1 MKQILPSVKA
11 GKTPFTLWRNQPMKM
26 LKKLLAVVLTGA
38 MALTLLT
45 ACGSNAVTEK
55 DIADV
60 MSDMAKAEAEGTNVT
75 FTPRAKER
83 EMAQKL
89 AALLESHSENDSD
102 STELNAKI
110 KKVLGID
117 VGGVNEKSRY
127 VWAANPV
134 ADGIGAA
141 GQAHQIMRWI
151 LDRDAAMNEGKLEGT
166 NPANDR
172 YMGTALCKILDNES
186 GKLVTV
192 RVIVVTAEPAEE
204 PAD

>member
-1 MKQILPSVKA
+1 
-11 GKTPFTLWRNQPMKM
+11 MKM

-38 MALTLLT
+38 MALTLFT

-110 KKVLGID
+110 QGILGID
-117 VGGVNEKSRY
+117 EGGVNEKSRY
-127 VWAANPV
+127 VWAANPL

-172 YMGTALCKILDNES
+172 YMGTALCKMVDEN
-186 GKLVTV
+186 GQQVTV
-192 RVIVVTAEPAEE
+192 RVIVITAEPVNKK
-204 PAD
+204 

>member
-1 MKQILPSVKA
+1 
-11 GKTPFTLWRNQPMKM
+11 MKM

-55 DIADV
+55 DIADA
-60 MSDMAKAEAEGTNVT
+60 MNDMAKAKGTNVT

-102 STELNAKI
+102 STELSAKL
-110 KKVLGID
+110 KKALGID

-192 RVIVVTAEPAEE
+192 RVIVITAEPV
-204 PAD
+204 DKK

>member
-1 MKQILPSVKA
+1 
-11 GKTPFTLWRNQPMKM
+11 MKM

-55 DIADV
+55 DIADA
-60 MSDMAKAEAEGTNVT
+60 MNDMAKAAEEDIT

-192 RVIVVTAEPAEE
+192 RVIVITAEPV
-204 PAD
+204 DKK

>member
-1 MKQILPSVKA
+1 
-11 GKTPFTLWRNQPMKM
+11 MKM

-38 MALTLLT
+38 MALTLFT

-60 MSDMAKAEAEGTNVT
+60 MSDMAKAEGTNVT

-110 KKVLGID
+110 KKALGID

-172 YMGTALCKILDNES
+172 YMGTALCKIPNQKDN
-186 GKLVTV
+186 LVTV
-192 RVIVVTAEPAEE
+192 RVIVITAEPV
-204 PAD
+204 DKK

>member
-1 MKQILPSVKA
+1 
-11 GKTPFTLWRNQPMKM
+11 MKM

-38 MALTLLT
+38 MALTLFT

-55 DIADV
+55 DIADA
-60 MSDMAKAEAEGTNVT
+60 MNDMAKAAEEDIT

-102 STELNAKI
+102 SAELSAKI
-110 KKVLGID
+110 QGILGID
-117 VGGVNEKSRY
+117 EGGVNEKSRY

-192 RVIVVTAEPAEE
+192 RIIVVTAEPKG
-204 PAD
+204 

>member
-1 MKQILPSVKA
+1 
-11 GKTPFTLWRNQPMKM
+11 MKM

-38 MALTLLT
+38 MALTLFT
-45 ACGSNAVTEK
+45 ACGSNAVRDK
-55 DIADV
+55 DIADALNNIV
-60 MSDMAKAEAEGTNVT
+60 KLNNSEVT
-75 FTPRAKER
+75 FTPRAQER

-110 KKVLGID
+110 KKALGID

-151 LDRDAAMNEGKLEGT
+151 LNRDAAMNEGKLEGT

-192 RVIVVTAEPAEE
+192 RVIVITAEPV
-204 PAD
+204 DKK

>member
-1 MKQILPSVKA
+1 
-11 GKTPFTLWRNQPMKM
+11 MKM

-110 KKVLGID
+110 QGILGID
-117 VGGVNEKSRY
+117 EGGVNEKSRY
-127 VWAANPV
+127 VWAANPL

-172 YMGTALCKILDNES
+172 YMGTALCKMVDEN
-186 GKLVTV
+186 GQQVTV
-192 RVIVVTAEPAEE
+192 RVIVITAEPVNKK
-204 PAD
+204 

>member
-1 MKQILPSVKA
+1 
-11 GKTPFTLWRNQPMKM
+11 MKM

-38 MALTLLT
+38 MALTLFT
-45 ACGSNAVTEK
+45 ACGSNAVRDK
-55 DIADV
+55 DIADALNE
-60 MSDMAKAEAEGTNVT
+60 MAKAEGTNVT

-110 KKVLGID
+110 KKALGID

-172 YMGTALCKILDNES
+172 YMGTALCKIPDQKDN
-186 GKLVTV
+186 LVTV
-192 RVIVVTAEPAEE
+192 RVIVITAEPV
-204 PAD
+204 DKK

>member
-1 MKQILPSVKA
+1 
-11 GKTPFTLWRNQPMKM
+11 MKM

-38 MALTLLT
+38 MALTLFT
-45 ACGSNAVTEK
+45 ACGSNAVRDK
-55 DIADV
+55 DIADALNNIV
-60 MSDMAKAEAEGTNVT
+60 KLNDSEVT

-89 AALLESHSENDSD
+89 ATLLESHSENDSD
-102 STELNAKI
+102 SAELSAKI
-110 KKVLGID
+110 QGILGID
-117 VGGVNEKSRY
+117 EGGVNEKSRY

-192 RVIVVTAEPAEE
+192 RVIVVTAEAK
-204 PAD
+204 

>member
-1 MKQILPSVKA
+1 
-11 GKTPFTLWRNQPMKM
+11 MKM

-55 DIADV
+55 DIADA
-60 MSDMAKAEAEGTNVT
+60 MNDMAKAAEEDIT

-102 STELNAKI
+102 SAELSAKI
-110 KKVLGID
+110 RGILGID
-117 VGGVNEKSRY
+117 EGGVNEKSRY

-192 RVIVVTAEPAEE
+192 RVIVITAEPV
-204 PAD
+204 DKK

>member
-1 MKQILPSVKA
+1 
-11 GKTPFTLWRNQPMKM
+11 MKM

-38 MALTLLT
+38 MALTLFT

-60 MSDMAKAEAEGTNVT
+60 MSDMAKAEGTNVT

-83 EMAQKL
+83 EMAQNL

-110 KKVLGID
+110 KKALGID

-172 YMGTALCKILDNES
+172 YMGTALCKIPDQKDN
-186 GKLVTV
+186 LVTV
-192 RVIVVTAEPAEE
+192 RVIVITAEPV
-204 PAD
+204 DKK

>member
-1 MKQILPSVKA
+1 
-11 GKTPFTLWRNQPMKM
+11 MKM

-38 MALTLLT
+38 MALTLFT

-60 MSDMAKAEAEGTNVT
+60 MSDMAKAEGTNVT

-110 KKVLGID
+110 KKALGID

-172 YMGTALCKILDNES
+172 YMGTALCKIPDQKDN
-186 GKLVTV
+186 LVTV
-192 RVIVVTAEPAEE
+192 RVIVITAEPV
-204 PAD
+204 DKK

>member
-1 MKQILPSVKA
+1 MANKGLLYGGGKQI
-11 GKTPFTLWRNQPMKM
+11 KM

-38 MALTLLT
+38 MALTLFT

-60 MSDMAKAEAEGTNVT
+60 MSDMAKAEGTNVT

-110 KKVLGID
+110 KKALGID

-172 YMGTALCKILDNES
+172 YMGTALCKIPDQKDN
-186 GKLVTV
+186 LVTV
-192 RVIVVTAEPAEE
+192 RVIVITAEPV
-204 PAD
+204 DKK

>member
-1 MKQILPSVKA
+1 
-11 GKTPFTLWRNQPMKM
+11 MKM

-38 MALTLLT
+38 MALTLFT
-45 ACGSNAVTEK
+45 ACGSNAVTEE

-60 MSDMAKAEAEGTNVT
+60 MSDMAKAEGTNVT

-110 KKVLGID
+110 KKALGID

-172 YMGTALCKILDNES
+172 YMGTALCKIPDQKDN
-186 GKLVTV
+186 LVTV
-192 RVIVVTAEPAEE
+192 RVIVITAEPV
-204 PAD
+204 DKK

>member
-1 MKQILPSVKA
+1 
-11 GKTPFTLWRNQPMKM
+11 MKM

-38 MALTLLT
+38 MALTLFT

-60 MSDMAKAEAEGTNVT
+60 MSDMAKAEGTNVT

-110 KKVLGID
+110 KKALGID

-151 LDRDAAMNEGKLEGT
+151 LNRDAAMNEGKLEGT

-172 YMGTALCKILDNES
+172 YMGTALCKIPDQKDN
-186 GKLVTV
+186 LVTV
-192 RVIVVTAEPAEE
+192 RVIVITAEPV
-204 PAD
+204 DKK

>member
-1 MKQILPSVKA
+1 
-11 GKTPFTLWRNQPMKM
+11 MKM

-38 MALTLLT
+38 MALTLFT
-45 ACGSNAVTEK
+45 ACGGNAVTEK

-60 MSDMAKAEAEGTNVT
+60 MSDMAKAEGTNVT

-110 KKVLGID
+110 QGILGID
-117 VGGVNEKSRY
+117 EGGVNEKSRY

-172 YMGTALCKILDNES
+172 YMGTALCKMVDEN
-186 GKLVTV
+186 GQQVTV
-192 RVIVVTAEPAEE
+192 RIIVVTAEPK
-204 PAD
+204 DKK

>member
-1 MKQILPSVKA
+1 
-11 GKTPFTLWRNQPMKM
+11 MKM

-38 MALTLLT
+38 MALTLFT

-89 AALLESHSENDSD
+89 AALFKSRMETATVADEGDDLDEAMNNILGCKKGGANENNFVWLLTADTDGLGVSEQVNQFRDYVF
-102 STELNAKI
+102 STE
-110 KKVLGID
+110 
-117 VGGVNEKSRY
+117 Y
-127 VWAANPV
+127 
-134 ADGIGAA
+134 
-141 GQAHQIMRWI
+141 
-151 LDRDAAMNEGKLEGT
+151 AMNGTKLTGQKKT
-166 NPANDR
+166 PANIR
-172 YMGTALCKILDNES
+172 YMGTALCKIVDED
-186 GKLVTV
+186 GKTVTE
-192 RVIVVTAEPAEE
+192 RIAVVTAEPVDE

>member
-1 MKQILPSVKA
+1 
-11 GKTPFTLWRNQPMKM
+11 MKM

-38 MALTLLT
+38 MALTLFT

-110 KKVLGID
+110 KKALGID

-134 ADGIGAA
+134 ADAIGAA

-151 LDRDAAMNEGKLEGT
+151 LNRDAAMNEGKLEGT

-192 RVIVVTAEPAEE
+192 RVIVITAEPV
-204 PAD
+204 DKK

>member
-1 MKQILPSVKA
+1 
-11 GKTPFTLWRNQPMKM
+11 MKM

-38 MALTLLT
+38 MALTLFT

-55 DIADV
+55 NIADV
-60 MSDMAKAEAEGTNVT
+60 MSDMAKAEGTNVT

-110 KKVLGID
+110 KKALGID

-172 YMGTALCKILDNES
+172 YMGTALCKIPDQKDN
-186 GKLVTV
+186 LVTV
-192 RVIVVTAEPAEE
+192 RVIVITAEPV
-204 PAD
+204 DKK

>member
-1 MKQILPSVKA
+1 
-11 GKTPFTLWRNQPMKM
+11 MKM

-55 DIADV
+55 DIADA
-60 MSDMAKAEAEGTNVT
+60 MNDMAKAAEEDIT

-102 STELNAKI
+102 SAELSAKI
-110 KKVLGID
+110 QGILGID
-117 VGGVNEKSRY
+117 EGGVNEKSRY

-151 LDRDAAMNEGKLEGT
+151 LGRDAAMNEGKLEGT

-192 RVIVVTAEPAEE
+192 RVIVITAEPV
-204 PAD
+204 DKK

>member
-1 MKQILPSVKA
+1 
-11 GKTPFTLWRNQPMKM
+11 MKM

-45 ACGSNAVTEK
+45 ACGGNAVTEK
-55 DIADV
+55 SIADV
-60 MSDMAKAEAEGTNVT
+60 MSDMAKAEGTNVT

-110 KKVLGID
+110 KKALGID

-172 YMGTALCKILDNES
+172 YMGTALCKIPDQKDN
-186 GKLVTV
+186 LVTV
-192 RVIVVTAEPAEE
+192 RVIVITAEPV
-204 PAD
+204 DKK